1 MSNRK
6 FDFLCYMNVSIE
18 NYLKCLLALS
28 EEKEGGINTNALA
41 SKVQTKPSSVTDML
55 KKLNERGLVSH
66 TKYYGTTLTPS
77 GKQIALSIVRK
88 HRLWEVFLVNK
99 LKFQWDEVHEIAEQ
113 LEHIKSE
120 ELINR
125 LDRFLEFPQFDPH
138 GDPIPDESGNY
149 PMQKG
154 LIAASDLIESEVAK
168 LVAVKDSSSDFLHYL
183 SSVKLALGSTFEVL
197 QRFQY
202 DQSLQIK
209 INRKTIQLSAQAA
222 ANLLVIKN

>member
-1 MSNRK
+1 
-6 FDFLCYMNVSIE
+6 MNISLE
-18 NYLKCLLALS
+18 NYLKCLLSLS
-28 EEKEGGINTNALA
+28 EEKEGGISTNAIAL
-41 SKVQTKPSSVTDML
+41 KVQTKPSSVTDML
-55 KKLNERGLVSH
+55 KKLNQKGLVTH

-77 GKQIALSIVRK
+77 GKKIALSIVRR
-88 HRLWEVFLVNK
+88 HRLWEVFLVDQ

-125 LDRFLEFPQFDPH
+125 LDKFLGGPQFDPH
-138 GDPIPDESGNY
+138 GDPIPDTDGNY
-149 PMQKG
+149 PMQNG
-154 LIAASDLIESEVAK
+154 LIAASELAESEIAK
-168 LVAVKDSSSDFLHYL
+168 LVAVKDSSTDFLHYL

-202 DQSLQIK
+202 DQSIQIK

-222 ANLLVIKN
+222 SNLLVVKN